1 MENERKENT
10 NSGERISNLIDY
22 SCSETEWKNC
32 YGSES
37 NFGRFFDKSTLKHP
51 AKMSFHLLERIF
63 EHLERKFGIS
73 YDSVIVDFM
82 AGTGRTSLVA
92 ALRGYRAWN
101 IELEQNYIDMQ
112 KLNIQKLEQT
122 IGPTDI
128 DVTQGDASRLDRI
141 VWNHEGGK
149 FMSVKLS
156 GIISPPYENAEIPQ
170 FDADLRKA
178 LHSDKGKR
186 SVKEMQKKRA
196 ELRATDGW
204 EGYNVSNSNNVG
216 NLKKD
221 EYRDAM
227 IKIYSQAYALK
238 ISPLV
243 IVTKNPTRNGKLI
256 DLAVNTVD
264 YLQASGYK
272 IIDYHRARLFDKVKS
287 ETSDLFPNSEEKI
300 KGRVSFFKRLSIE
313 KGNVA
318 AEWEDIIF
326 ATLD

>member
-63 EHLERKFGIS
+63 EHLERKMGMG

-92 ALRGYRAWN
+92 ARRGYRAWN

-112 KLNIQKLEQT
+112 KLNIQKLEHT

-128 DVTQGDASRLDRI
+128 DVTQGDARELNRI
-141 VWNHEGGK
+141 VWNHK
-149 FMSVKLS
+149 YSQHRLV

-170 FDADLRKA
+170 FDSNLRKA

-186 SVKEMQKKRA
+186 SVEEMQKKRA
-196 ELRATDGW
+196 EIREDNGW
-204 EGYNVSNSNNVG
+204 EGYNTVNPNNVG

-221 EYRDAM
+221 KYRNAM
-227 IKIYSQAYALK
+227 IEIYSQAKASR

-243 IVTKNPTRNGKLI
+243 VVTKNPTRNGKLI
-256 DLAVNTVD
+256 DLAANTID

-272 IIDYHRARLFDKVKS
+272 IVDYHRSRLFDKVKS